1 MENEIYEYEE
11 SEPQYPS
18 TKFIEIHPFNL
29 SENRSHSMN
38 YNLRNNTSNYSSD
51 RELRMSSKQQ
61 AKQSLKNSRSFS
73 KKSQKYEYGSK
84 IREKRNYVYYV
95 SGVGYVTKNDEQ
107 KKNLIKPNIIEIPK
121 TEKPKVV
128 LKTVAKNDEDNF
140 VQIKKVIDNY
150 QYHETK
156 NIKKGK
162 KKSNVF
168 HQRLSKPFEY
178 MEQIRSKK
186 STPYSTLQI
195 NTEYSDDENN
205 ELSYNRNN
213 SYYLKTNPSYQESNY
228 RNSKYI
234 VHNKRIQTPVSILK
248 NRYQNENII
257 QPKEF
262 KYEEVYE
269 NKENNFPKFE
279 SKYQTINY
287 ERSENNYNKENY
299 GYKSNINNKILYNRI
314 IGNQNSDGEDEIN
327 YRFRETKNVKRGNS
341 RRYRYKNYDENNK
354 NSKGFIYEN
363 SYQSYKNY
371 NNFNGNIGGR
381 FQKTRELICP
391 VHGTKVIIKTE
402 GEY

>member
-107 KKNLIKPNIIEIPK
+107 KKNLLKPNIIEIPK

-156 NIKKGK
+156 NIKK
-162 KKSNVF
+162 
-168 HQRLSKPFEY
+168 
-178 MEQIRSKK
+178 
-186 STPYSTLQI
+186 
-195 NTEYSDDENN
+195 
-205 ELSYNRNN
+205 
-213 SYYLKTNPSYQESNY
+213 
-228 RNSKYI
+228 
-234 VHNKRIQTPVSILK
+234 
-248 NRYQNENII
+248 
-257 QPKEF
+257 
-262 KYEEVYE
+262 
-269 NKENNFPKFE
+269 
-279 SKYQTINY
+279 
-287 ERSENNYNKENY
+287 
-299 GYKSNINNKILYNRI
+299 
-314 IGNQNSDGEDEIN
+314 
-327 YRFRETKNVKRGNS
+327 
-341 RRYRYKNYDENNK
+341 
-354 NSKGFIYEN
+354 
-363 SYQSYKNY
+363 
-371 NNFNGNIGGR
+371 
-381 FQKTRELICP
+381 
-391 VHGTKVIIKTE
+391 VI
-402 GEY
+402 